1 MKYIS
6 SYRLFEGSSIR
17 RDESFDSTVKDVLA
31 DLIDDDI
38 VVTTNPTPPV
48 YGLSIQSTPIKM
60 GFSTSNL
67 ITVVDISKNLLQLIS
82 FLEGDYELSSI
93 VVVGW
98 QSGKRQLFQDK
109 KTVKGVDGR
118 SISIKE
124 FCPPELNREEF
135 LEKIF
140 SKLKGTDHYI
150 TSIVMVF
157 QRSNES
163 IFNYKLSKDEFHQL
177 HDDKDKTVVLDKYLN
192 DAGRAGR
199 RVYYILFKNSKIG
212 AVKLVYDLNSRKH
225 QNFKVYDNF
234 NNEIEFS
241 KFEVYLMKNNIH
253 YGTFNDA
260 WYYIEDDFNNQGYH

>member
-6 SYRLFEGSSIR
+6 SYKLFEGSSIR

-38 VVTTNPTPPV
+38 SVNTESTPPL
-48 YGLSIQSTPIKM
+48 YTLNITSPPIKM

-82 FLEGDYELSSI
+82 FLEGDYLLNDI
-93 VVVGW
+93 VVTGW
-98 QSGKRQLFQDK
+98 QSGRTEGAQQW
-109 KTVKGVDGR
+109 VKGNPGKHIAIRERCWSDL
-118 SISIKE
+118 K
-124 FCPPELNREEF
+124 REEF
-135 LEKIF
+135 LENIF
-140 SKLKGTDHYI
+140 NKLKGTDHYVNNMI
-150 TSIVMVF
+150 MTF

-225 QNFKVYDNF
+225 QNFRVYDNY
-234 NNEIEFS
+234 NNEIEFN